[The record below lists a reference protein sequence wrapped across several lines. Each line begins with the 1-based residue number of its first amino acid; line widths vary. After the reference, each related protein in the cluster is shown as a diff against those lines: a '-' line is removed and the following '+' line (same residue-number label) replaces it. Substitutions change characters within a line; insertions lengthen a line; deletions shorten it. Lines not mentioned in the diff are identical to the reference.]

1 VTIAISVFQ
10 LNTNTI
16 VSLPTPAP
24 FAVNA
29 PETVRDVPPITEPGV
44 AEAVNEVEI
53 GFDND
58 PVLRFSVIE
67 PEPVTVT
74 TVGSVDSAQDN
85 PPEQLQLSNVYPD
98 GT

>member
-1 VTIAISVFQ
+1 MAVAISVFQ

-16 VSLPTPAP
+16 VSFPTPAP
-24 FAVNA
+24 FDVNA
-29 PETVRDVPPITEPGV
+29 PETVKDAPPVTESRV
-44 AEAVNEVEI
+44 AVSEVEI

-67 PEPVTVT
+67 PAPVTVT
-74 TVGSVDSAQDN
+74 VVGSVDSAQDN